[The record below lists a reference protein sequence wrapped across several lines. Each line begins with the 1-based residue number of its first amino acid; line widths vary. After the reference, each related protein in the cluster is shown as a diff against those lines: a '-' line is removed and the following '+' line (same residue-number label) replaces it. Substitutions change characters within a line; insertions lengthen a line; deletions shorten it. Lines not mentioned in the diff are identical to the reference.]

1 MPNLKLFYICI
12 FLNIFRM
19 ILIIELMQ
27 RIKDF
32 CSPLFPTSS
41 AATFK
46 KSQFFKGYVN
56 QV

>member
-1 MPNLKLFYICI
+1 
-12 FLNIFRM
+12 M